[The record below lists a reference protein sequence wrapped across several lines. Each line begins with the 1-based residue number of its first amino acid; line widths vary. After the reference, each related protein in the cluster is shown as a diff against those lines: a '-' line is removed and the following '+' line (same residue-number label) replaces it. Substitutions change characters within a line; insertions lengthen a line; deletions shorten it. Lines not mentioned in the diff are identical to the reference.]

1 MSTLRANESAD
12 CPVDARA
19 IMRCVSETVRLFDP
33 ARVIL
38 FGSYAY
44 GRPTANSDV
53 DLLIVMSRRGPGYR
67 LATEARLSV
76 TANCLA
82 DLMVRSDAELRKQA
96 GANDFFIIDIL
107 EKGIVLH
114 DRANPDTSEKGQ
126 SRLQRRFVPS
136 ASSHSR
142 LL

>member
-1 MSTLRANESAD
+1 
-12 CPVDARA
+12 
-19 IMRCVSETVRLFDP
+19 
-33 ARVIL
+33 
-38 FGSYAY
+38 
-44 GRPTANSDV
+44 
-53 DLLIVMSRRGPGYR
+53 MSRRGPGYR